1 MKANRESVNYCQ
13 VINRGATASLS
24 IIESLL
30 LYSYVK
36 DIELP
41 IGITQHERRT
51 LLEGLERAGMFEIE
65 DYLSGDMYPSRA
77 AIALFNEKK
86 SNLELANK
94 LRLMYPAGM
103 KDGKWSWRSTANVIS
118 SRLDDFNKMYPDITN
133 DEIIAATE
141 RYLKRFTEEMGRSL
155 LMYFIWK
162 EKGGTKVSLLADFVL
177 MDRET
182 NLTDQQSTFSQI

>member
-13 VINRGATASLS
+13 VINRGAAASLS

-41 IGITQHERRT
+41 IGITQHERRI
-51 LLEGLERAGMFEIE
+51 LLEGLEKAGMFEIE

-77 AIALFNEKK
+77 AIALFNDKK
-86 SNLELANK
+86 SNLELANR